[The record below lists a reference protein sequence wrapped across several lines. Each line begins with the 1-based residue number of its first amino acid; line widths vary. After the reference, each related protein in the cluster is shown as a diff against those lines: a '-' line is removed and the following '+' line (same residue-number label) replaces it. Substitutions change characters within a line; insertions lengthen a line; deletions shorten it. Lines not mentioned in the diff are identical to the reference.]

1 MKTPVPPRTDDDEL
15 DEEAFATELRRR
27 VEALIDA
34 D

>member
-15 DEEAFATELRRR
+15 EEAFATELRRR